1 MEATAIGLVIS
12 AFVPKILELLKS
24 KRWAPF
30 IQPYAPMLNRC
41 TGAVVALLT
50 TVGVTIDFDAVA
62 GVLTVGGLLPDQ
74 ILLTGIT
81 WLMNWGVQ
89 ELVYYAF
96 INRPSAVPPTG
107 RRGGLYLVPILLAVG
122 LAAGC
127 AGKSKAIAVQAD
139 ATIYTILS
147 SVQTGAD
154 QLQASGVIT
163 ADERRA
169 LSPALLKAL
178 KLGRSFNE
186 AVSASTPLEAIAPLL
201 DAIRELQEV
210 IRKIVPAS
218 AQGALLSNLDR
229 AAGLLP
235 AGGQ

>member
-1 MEATAIGLVIS
+1 MDPTVSID
-12 AFVPKILELLKS
+12 LKS
-24 KRWAPF
+24 VAGIVAFTILIVNYAKGWLGQ
-30 IQPYAPMLNRC
+30 QPILKGIPVSAYVVFVSLGLTFGVHEFRPAWLPGDLGDLLSQALMQALVAS
-41 TGAVVALLT
+41 GAVEWFRHGRKPA
-50 TVGVTIDFDAVA
+50 AA
-62 GVLTVGGLLPDQ
+62 SSAARARRNGG
-74 ILLTGIT
+74 I
-81 WLMNWGVQ
+81 
-89 ELVYYAF
+89 
-96 INRPSAVPPTG
+96 
-107 RRGGLYLVPILLAVG
+107 YLVPILLAVG

-154 QLQASGVIT
+154 QLQAGGVIT

-218 AQGALLSNLDR
+218 AQGALLSKLDR